1 MERRH
6 TNKYLNLA
14 TAKRTKMFGSTFL
27 KSGSWVEIYD
37 MYWGSLD
44 PNGAINLFIELVFE
58 YFGEVR
64 IEVVELVI
72 P

>member
-1 MERRH
+1 MDQP
-6 TNKYLNLA
+6 
-14 TAKRTKMFGSTFL
+14 FTFII
-27 KSGSWVEIYD
+27 KGWVEIYD
-37 MYWGSLD
+37 MYWGSID
-44 PNGAINLFIELVFE
+44 PIGAIKLFIELVFE